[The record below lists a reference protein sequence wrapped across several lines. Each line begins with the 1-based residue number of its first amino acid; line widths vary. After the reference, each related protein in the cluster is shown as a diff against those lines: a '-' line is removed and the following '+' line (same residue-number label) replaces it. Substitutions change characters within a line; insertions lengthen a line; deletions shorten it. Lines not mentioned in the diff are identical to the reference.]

1 MIRKS
6 GYWFSD
12 KIMLKQISDPAS
24 NLIRFLC
31 TGLVVMAAAAGLN
44 YIVDPLQIFRPARLF
59 AAMYSPDSRLQDAGL
74 IRSQDFDTVL
84 MGASLAIH
92 FRQSDIDRMLGVKSL
107 KLALSGSSSRE
118 QTFVIAAALRRH
130 PKRVIWEVD
139 DWIFHDTPDIDS
151 DVYIPADLYRRN
163 VKGLAGYLLSGA
175 MAREAAWIVARSV
188 PPLEPMV
195 ARLTNEA
202 MFKFPFSRVDDINVL
217 RSDVDLAAAY
227 NAKRALAAFR
237 RITDPVRSKYLADDT
252 DYNMKVRVFERDAVG
267 LIAANPDVTFD
278 VYMPPYSILQW
289 VAMRDAAPSG
299 TLNSVYDFSAYFCR
313 RLAAIPNV
321 RLHDFRSVS
330 GVTHDLNNY
339 TDVIHHS
346 PAVDLKL
353 LSWLAEGK
361 YLVDR
366 AAPTAALDRLK
377 AQVEAYRV
385 DNLER

>member
-6 GYWFSD
+6 RYRLSD

-24 NLIRFLC
+24 NLIRFVC
-31 TGLVVMAAAAGLN
+31 TCLVVMAAAAGLN
-44 YIVDPLQIFRPARLF
+44 YIVDPLQIFRPARFF

-74 IRSQDFDTVL
+74 IHSQDFDTVL
-84 MGASLAIH
+84 MGTSLAIH

-118 QTFVIAAALRRH
+118 QAFVIAAALRRH

-139 DWIFHDTPDIDS
+139 DWIFHDAPDIDS
-151 DVYIPADLYRRN
+151 NIYIPADLYRRN
-163 VKGLAGYLLSGA
+163 MKGLAGYLLSGA
-175 MAREAAWIVARSV
+175 MARESAWIVARSI

-195 ARLTNEA
+195 ARLTNEV
-202 MFKFPFSRVDDINVL
+202 MFKFPLSRVDDINAL
-217 RSDVDLAAAY
+217 RSDLDVAAAY

-252 DYNMKVRVFERDAVG
+252 DYNMKVRVFERDAIG

-278 VYMPPYSILQW
+278 IYMPPYSILQW
-289 VAMRDAAPSG
+289 VAMRDAAPPG
-299 TLNSVYDFSAYFCR
+299 TLNRVYDFSAYFCR
-313 RLAAIPNV
+313 RLAAFPNV
-321 RLHDFRSVS
+321 RLYDFRSVS
-330 GVTHDLNNY
+330 EVTHDLNNY
-339 TDVIHHS
+339 ADVIHHS

-366 AAPTAALDRLK
+366 VAPTASLDRLK
-377 AQVEAYRV
+377 AQVASYRV